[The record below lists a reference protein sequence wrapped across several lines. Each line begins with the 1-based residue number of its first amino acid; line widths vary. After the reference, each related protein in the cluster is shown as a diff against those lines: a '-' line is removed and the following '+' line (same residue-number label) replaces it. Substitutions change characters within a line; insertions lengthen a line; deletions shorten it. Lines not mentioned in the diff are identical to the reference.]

1 METLFCYFLVILATQ
16 QSGARLGIT
25 LRRTQVSKIGQAVI
39 CWSIIGVCP
48 WVVRWQYVSVG
59 AKQKLLKN
67 LVTY

>member
-1 METLFCYFLVILATQ
+1 MEILFCYFLIILATQ
-16 QSGARLGIT
+16 ESGAKLEIT
-25 LRRTQVSKIGQAVI
+25 LCRTRVSEIGQAVI
-39 CWSIIGVCP
+39 CQSIIGVCP